1 MKKKNAF
8 TLAEVLITLGIIGI
22 VAAITLPLLVQNY
35 QKMVLKNQFK
45 NAYSIAQNAYKMAEA
60 KLGFAPQCYYSYDWI
75 GAPCIKYENGLC
87 VEYGEAVNPT
97 NQSSDCSVLREQL
110 MKTYKV
116 VKVCEKNAFSDG
128 CIPAYKGLDTVYM
141 DKNPDAGESDI
152 NSSLNG
158 CSGFSETNIRNKTRV
173 WNLADGIIIIW
184 YSDRLF
190 ALDVNGMKSPNKW
203 GYDIFSF
210 MVYKHKSGA
219 LKLQPGRCMPIEKG
233 GVSTAQM
240 LKDLYK

>member
-8 TLAEVLITLGIIGI
+8 TLAEVLITLGIIGV

-45 NAYSIAQNAYKMAEA
+45 TAYSIAQNAYKMAEA
-60 KLGFAPQCYYSYDWI
+60 QLGFAPQCYYSYDWI
-75 GAPCIKYENGLC
+75 GGPCIKYENGLC

-110 MKTYKV
+110 KKTYKV
-116 VKVCEKNAFSDG
+116 VKVCEKNAFRDG

-152 NSSLNG
+152 NSSMSG
-158 CSGFSETNIRNKTRV
+158 CTGFSETNIRNKTRV

-190 ALDVNGMKSPNKW
+190 ALDVNGMKLPNKW

-210 MVYKHKSGA
+210 MVYKHESGA
-219 LKLQPGRCMPIEKG
+219 LKLQPGGCMPIEKG